1 MVPLTFPNNWLAD
14 LLPNVFGSV
23 APYVL
28 DQQGNVLERLPSNLG
43 QITKGLDFLGDVQ
56 PSSDQGRTL
65 NLSAGGVL
73 ILAHQPV
80 PAGQR
85 IRVVLALPGDDSPI
99 EITGQVGRV
108 RSLSDRVHEVAIE
121 FVEGNIGVQRTLLDY
136 IEERVSGDPEPVGPM
151 SA

>member
-1 MVPLTFPNNWLAD
+1 VNARRRQPAERRRFPRIAEELVVRYEA
-14 LLPNVFGSV
+14 
-23 APYVL
+23 L
-28 DQQGNVLERLPSNLG
+28 D
-43 QITKGLDFLGDVQ
+43 TQ

-73 ILAHQPV
+73 ILAHQPL
-80 PAGQR
+80 PTGQR

-108 RSLSDRVHEVAIE
+108 RSLSDRVHEIAIE

-136 IEERVSGDPEPVGPM
+136 IEERVDGGDPEPVAPM

>member
-1 MVPLTFPNNWLAD
+1 MRYEAL
-14 LLPNVFGSV
+14 
-23 APYVL
+23 
-28 DQQGNVLERLPSNLG
+28 
-43 QITKGLDFLGDVQ
+43 DVQ
-56 PSSDQGRTL
+56 PSNDQGRTL

-73 ILAHQPV
+73 IIAHQPL
-80 PAGQR
+80 PTGQR

-121 FVEGNIGVQRTLLDY
+121 FVEGNLGAQRTLLVY
-136 IEERVSGDPEPVGPM
+136 IEERVSREPEPVAPI

>member
-1 MVPLTFPNNWLAD
+1 VNNRRRH
-14 LLPNVFGSV
+14 G
-23 APYVL
+23 
-28 DQQGNVLERLPSNLG
+28 LERRRFARVAQELVVRYEA
-43 QITKGLDFLGDVQ
+43 LDDQ
-56 PSSDQGRTL
+56 PTSDEGRTL

-73 ILAHQPV
+73 ILAHQPL
-80 PAGQR
+80 PTGQR

-108 RSLSDRVHEVAIE
+108 RSLSDRWHEVAIE

-136 IEERVSGDPEPVGPM
+136 IEERLNRDPEPVGPM

>member
-1 MVPLTFPNNWLAD
+1 VSARRQPAERRRFPRIAEELVVRYEA
-14 LLPNVFGSV
+14 L
-23 APYVL
+23 
-28 DQQGNVLERLPSNLG
+28 
-43 QITKGLDFLGDVQ
+43 DVQ
-56 PSSDQGRTL
+56 PSNDQGRTL

-73 ILAHQPV
+73 ILAHQPL
-80 PAGQR
+80 PTGQR
-85 IRVVLALPGDDSPI
+85 VRVVLALPGDDSPI

>member
-1 MVPLTFPNNWLAD
+1 VNARRRQPAERRRFPRIAEELVVRYEA
-14 LLPNVFGSV
+14 L
-23 APYVL
+23 
-28 DQQGNVLERLPSNLG
+28 
-43 QITKGLDFLGDVQ
+43 DVQ
-56 PSSDQGRTL
+56 PTTDQGRTL

-73 ILAHQPV
+73 ILAHQPL
-80 PAGQR
+80 PTGQR

-108 RSLSDRVHEVAIE
+108 RSLSDRVHEIAIE

-136 IEERVSGDPEPVGPM
+136 IEERVSEGDGEPVGPM

>member
-1 MVPLTFPNNWLAD
+1 VNGRRRP
-14 LLPNVFGSV
+14 G
-23 APYVL
+23 
-28 DQQGNVLERLPSNLG
+28 ERRRFARIAQELVVRYEAL
-43 QITKGLDFLGDVQ
+43 DVQ
-56 PSSDQGRTL
+56 PTRDQGRTL

-73 ILAHQPV
+73 ILAHQPL

-121 FVEGNIGVQRTLLDY
+121 FVEGNLGAQRTLLDY
-136 IEERVSGDPEPVGPM
+136 IEERMSGEPEPVGPIC
-151 SA
+151 A

>member
-1 MVPLTFPNNWLAD
+1 MSGRRHPAERRRFPRIAQELVVRYEA
-14 LLPNVFGSV
+14 L
-23 APYVL
+23 
-28 DQQGNVLERLPSNLG
+28 
-43 QITKGLDFLGDVQ
+43 DVQ
-56 PSSDQGRTL
+56 PTSDQGRTL

-73 ILAHQPV
+73 ILAHQPL

-85 IRVVLALPGDDSPI
+85 VRVVLALPGDDSPI

-121 FVEGNIGVQRTLLDY
+121 FVEGNIGAQRTLLDY
-136 IEERVSGDPEPVGPM
+136 IEERVAGDPEPVGPM

>member
-1 MVPLTFPNNWLAD
+1 VERRRFPRIAQELVVRYEA
-14 LLPNVFGSV
+14 
-23 APYVL
+23 
-28 DQQGNVLERLPSNLG
+28 LEL
-43 QITKGLDFLGDVQ
+43 Q
-56 PSSDQGRTL
+56 PSSDHGRTL

-73 ILAHQPV
+73 ILAHQPL

-85 IRVVLALPGDDSPI
+85 VRVVLALPGDDSPI

-136 IEERVSGDPEPVGPM
+136 IEERVNGGDLEPVGPM

>member
-1 MVPLTFPNNWLAD
+1 VNGRRRHALERRRFPRIAQEL
-14 LLPNVFGSV
+14 VV
-23 APYVL
+23 RYEVL
-28 DQQGNVLERLPSNLG
+28 D
-43 QITKGLDFLGDVQ
+43 IQ
-56 PSSDQGRTL
+56 PSRDEGRTL

-73 ILAHQPV
+73 ILAHQTL

-85 IRVVLALPGDDSPI
+85 VRVVLALPGDDSPI

-136 IEERVSGDPEPVGPM
+136 IEERVLDQPEPVGPM

>member
-1 MVPLTFPNNWLAD
+1 VNNRRRH
-14 LLPNVFGSV
+14 G
-23 APYVL
+23 
-28 DQQGNVLERLPSNLG
+28 LERRRFARVAQELVVRYEA
-43 QITKGLDFLGDVQ
+43 LDDQ
-56 PSSDQGRTL
+56 PTSDEGRTL

-73 ILAHQPV
+73 ILAHQPL
-80 PAGQR
+80 PTGQL

-108 RSLSDRVHEVAIE
+108 RSLSDRSHEVAIE

-136 IEERVSGDPEPVGPM
+136 IEERLNRDPEPVGPM

>member
-1 MVPLTFPNNWLAD
+1 MTARRRQPSERRRFARIAEELVVRYD
-14 LLPNVFGSV
+14 
-23 APYVL
+23 VL
-28 DQQGNVLERLPSNLG
+28 DE
-43 QITKGLDFLGDVQ
+43 Q
-56 PSSDQGRTL
+56 PTREQGRTL

-73 ILAHQPV
+73 ILAHQPL
-80 PAGQR
+80 PQGQR

-136 IEERVSGDPEPVGPM
+136 IEERVNSAPEPVGPM

>member
-1 MVPLTFPNNWLAD
+1 MRYEAL
-14 LLPNVFGSV
+14 
-23 APYVL
+23 
-28 DQQGNVLERLPSNLG
+28 
-43 QITKGLDFLGDVQ
+43 DVQ
-56 PSSDQGRTL
+56 PTRDQGRTL

-73 ILAHQPV
+73 ILAHQPR

-136 IEERVSGDPEPVGPM
+136 IEERLSEAPEPVGPI

>member
-1 MVPLTFPNNWLAD
+1 VNARRHPAERRRFPRIAEELVVRYDA
-14 LLPNVFGSV
+14 
-23 APYVL
+23 L
-28 DQQGNVLERLPSNLG
+28 DE
-43 QITKGLDFLGDVQ
+43 Q
-56 PSSDQGRTL
+56 PTSDQGRTL

-73 ILAHQPV
+73 ILAHQPL
-80 PAGQR
+80 PTGQR

-121 FVEGNIGVQRTLLDY
+121 FVEGNVGVQRTLLDY
-136 IEERVSGDPEPVGPM
+136 IEERVGAEPEPVGPM

>member
-1 MVPLTFPNNWLAD
+1 MRYEAL
-14 LLPNVFGSV
+14 
-23 APYVL
+23 
-28 DQQGNVLERLPSNLG
+28 
-43 QITKGLDFLGDVQ
+43 DVQ
-56 PSSDQGRTL
+56 PSTEQGRTL

-73 ILAHQPV
+73 ILAHQPL
-80 PAGQR
+80 PTGQR

-108 RSLSDRVHEVAIE
+108 RSLSDRVHEIAIE

-136 IEERVSGDPEPVGPM
+136 IEERVNGEHEPVGPM